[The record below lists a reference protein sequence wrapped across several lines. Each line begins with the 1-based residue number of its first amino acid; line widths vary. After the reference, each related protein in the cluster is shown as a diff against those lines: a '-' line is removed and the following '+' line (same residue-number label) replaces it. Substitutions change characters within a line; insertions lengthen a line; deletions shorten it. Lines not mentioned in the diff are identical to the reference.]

1 MSFNSEIMNNKPIG
15 YWNVKKEKLRQKYPY
30 LTEADVQFTLG
41 KEKEMIE
48 LLGYKIG
55 ISKQSLLEII
65 VSI

>member
-1 MSFNSEIMNNKPIG
+1 MIKKPIG

-30 LTEADVQFTLG
+30 LTEADVEFNLG

-48 LLGYKIG
+48 LLGYKMG
-55 ISKQSLLEII
+55 ISKQSLLKII

>member
-1 MSFNSEIMNNKPIG
+1 MNKKPIG
-15 YWNVKKEKLRQKYPY
+15 YWNVKKEKLRQKYPF
-30 LTEADVQFTLG
+30 LTDADLQFSLG

-48 LLGYKIG
+48 LLGYKMG